1 MFRNKSAEKEE
12 RRKSQRVIS
21 RELKVNNW
29 QTSKTKMKEL
39 NYMFVQAKWIT
50 NDMIANENIM
60 EYKYNEHKTVKHFD
74 KDKNELFTEI
84 TLGAAIHQELCQ
96 KVQQDIKN
104 LSKKKNKS
112 KVGKLKFKSEVNC
125 IPLRTGSFR
134 LVNSRNIRIPGFKKI
149 TVRGIDNIPEN
160 AEFATAKLMKK
171 ASGIY
176 IVITCYVEK
185 EKKNISKAIG
195 VDSTTRLRYRSSPT
209 RLSNCLFV

>member
-1 MFRNKSAEKEE
+1 MADFRSHL
-12 RRKSQRVIS
+12 V
-21 RELKVNNW
+21 
-29 QTSKTKMKEL
+29 
-39 NYMFVQAKWIT
+39 
-50 NDMIANENIM
+50 
-60 EYKYNEHKTVKHFD
+60 
-74 KDKNELFTEI
+74 
-84 TLGAAIHQELCQ
+84 
-96 KVQQDIKN
+96 
-104 LSKKKNKS
+104 
-112 KVGKLKFKSEVNC
+112 
-125 IPLRTGSFR
+125 LRTGSFR

-149 TVRGIDNIPEN
+149 TVRGIDNIPGN